1 MRLNKC
7 CVVVSGKR
15 LFQQHSQLSHHRMKA
30 AAIDRRFFGQAFLV
44 LGHAPSLRLK
54 AAELRSSFR
63 LSHAIAEFKKTNRV
77 GCHLTQSRRAFAE
90 EAAANW

>member
-1 MRLNKC
+1 VQK
-7 CVVVSGKR
+7 
-15 LFQQHSQLSHHRMKA
+15 SQLSHHRMKA

-54 AAELRSSFR
+54 AAELRSPFR
-63 LSHAIAEFKKTNRV
+63 LSHAIAEFKKMNRV